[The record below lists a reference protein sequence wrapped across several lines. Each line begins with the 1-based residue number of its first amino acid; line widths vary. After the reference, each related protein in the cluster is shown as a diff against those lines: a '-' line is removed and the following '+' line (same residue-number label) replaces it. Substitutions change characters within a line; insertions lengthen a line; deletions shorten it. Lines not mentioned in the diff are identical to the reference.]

1 MKKKLFGLFIFW
13 LLVCIILNF
22 LNNNIKKDK
31 GNIEKYSMQKENI
44 VKQIEELTVENY
56 NYDLIN
62 KVKVLY
68 KDTGIIEEKK
78 IDEYIVNVV
87 AAEMPVDFESEALKA
102 QAIVAR
108 TYTIYKVT
116 KDKKH
121 NDADICTDSNCCQAW
136 ISKEDRFEKWE
147 ESKVEKWNKLVSAVN
162 ETKGKYI
169 TYNGEIINAFFHSNS
184 SGKTEKPEDVW
195 GGSLPY
201 LDVVET
207 SGEENYTS
215 YKSEMVVS
223 KKDFIN
229 VLKDKFDSFEIDFE
243 NNDCIKIIDY
253 TDSGRIKK
261 IQIGNII
268 FSGTD
273 IRKYFS
279 LKSTNFSV
287 EIREDDIIFYVLGY
301 GHGVGLSQT
310 GSDALAK
317 NGFTVDEIIKHFYK
331 NIEIHE

>member
-44 VKQIEELTVENY
+44 VKQIEELNIENY

-62 KVKVLY
+62 KVKVLH
-68 KDTGIIEEKK
+68 KDTGVIEEKK
-78 IDEYIVNVV
+78 IDEYVVNVV
-87 AAEMPVDFESEALKA
+87 AAEMPVDFELEALKA

-121 NDADICTDSNCCQAW
+121 NEADICTDSNCCQAW

-147 ESKVEKWNKLVSAVN
+147 ESKVEKWNKLISAVN

-215 YKSEMVVS
+215 YKSEVIVS
-223 KKDFIN
+223 KKDFVN
-229 VLKDKFDSFEIDFE
+229 VLKDKFDSFEIDFKS
-243 NNDCIKIIDY
+243 NDCIKIIDY

-261 IQIGNII
+261 IRIGNIV

-287 EIREDDIIFYVLGY
+287 EISGNDIIFNVLGY

-317 NGFTVDEIIKHFYK
+317 NGFTADEIIKHFYK

>member
-44 VKQIEELTVENY
+44 VKQIEELTIENY

-62 KVKVLY
+62 KVKVLH
-68 KDTGIIEEKK
+68 KDTGVIEEKK
-78 IDEYIVNVV
+78 IDEYVVNVV
-87 AAEMPVDFESEALKA
+87 AAEMPVDFELEALKA

-121 NDADICTDSNCCQAW
+121 NEADICTDSNCCQAW

-147 ESKVEKWNKLVSAVN
+147 ESKVEKWNKIVSAVN

-215 YKSEMVVS
+215 YKSEVIVS
-223 KKDFIN
+223 KKDFVN
-229 VLKDKFDSFEIDFE
+229 VLKDKFDSFEIDFKS
-243 NNDCIKIIDY
+243 NDCIKIIDY

-261 IQIGNII
+261 IRIGNIV

-287 EIREDDIIFYVLGY
+287 EIRGDDIIFNVLGY

-317 NGFTVDEIIKHFYK
+317 NGFTADEIIKHFYK